1 MLIYEYYTSWALGG
15 NEMNKKVLTDIKSV
29 MGFITAL
36 SLSIASIIFAVR
48 ENQLWVVAIVFSLVI
63 LALSVRRAERLYR
76 EVQ

>member
-1 MLIYEYYTSWALGG
+1 
-15 NEMNKKVLTDIKSV
+15 MNKKVLTDLKSV

-36 SLSIASIIFAVR
+36 SLSIAAIILAVSDS
-48 ENQLWVVAIVFSLVI
+48 QLWVVAIVFSLVI

>member
-1 MLIYEYYTSWALGG
+1 
-15 NEMNKKVLTDIKSV
+15 MNKKVLTDIKSV